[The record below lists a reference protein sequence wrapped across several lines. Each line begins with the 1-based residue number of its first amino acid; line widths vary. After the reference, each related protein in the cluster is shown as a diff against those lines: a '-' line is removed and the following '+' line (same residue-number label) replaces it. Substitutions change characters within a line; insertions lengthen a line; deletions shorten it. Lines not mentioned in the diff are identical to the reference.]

1 MSSQSTQPQTPINGL
16 EVPKDGSG
24 IKHGNIAMLGTS
36 NQWKRAAL
44 MAKSASASRD
54 INSDDSEDEV
64 DTKQQIKYGSGF
76 QAAKA
81 IIHEY
86 CDYSTIHGIR
96 YLGEKKRPW
105 LERLFWVSVFLLSI
119 CTCFKLT
126 LNIWDKWNNNPVI
139 VSFAEKS
146 TPVWQIPFPSVTVC
160 AETKASQR
168 SFNFTDKYWQ
178 LRDFRNNVSGIVD
191 LTDKE

>member
-1 MSSQSTQPQTPINGL
+1 MPAG
-16 EVPKDGSG
+16 EGGS
-24 IKHGNIAMLGTS
+24 KAANLATLGTS

-44 MAKSASASRD
+44 MAKSASRD
-54 INSDDSEDEV
+54 INSDDSEEEV

-96 YLGEKKRPW
+96 YLGEKKRPC

-160 AETKASQR
+160 AETKARQR
-168 SFNFTDKYWQ
+168 AFNFTDKYWQ
-178 LRDFRNNVSGIVD
+178 LRDFRNNVSGILD

>member
-1 MSSQSTQPQTPINGL
+1 MSSNSTEPQTPVNGL
-16 EVPKDGSG
+16 EVPRVL
-24 IKHGNIAMLGTS
+24 NIGPLATS

-44 MAKSASASRD
+44 MAKSASACRET
-54 INSDDSEDEV
+54 NSDDSEDEV

-119 CTCFKLT
+119 FTCFKLT
-126 LNIWDKWNNNPVI
+126 MNIWDKWNNNPVI

-146 TPVWQIPFPSVTVC
+146 TPVWQIPFPTVTVC
-160 AETKASQR
+160 PENKSRQTK
-168 SFNFTDKYWQ
+168 FNFTDAYWRI
-178 LRDFRNNVSGIVD
+178 RDFANNVSGVSD
-191 LTDKE
+191 FNDYE